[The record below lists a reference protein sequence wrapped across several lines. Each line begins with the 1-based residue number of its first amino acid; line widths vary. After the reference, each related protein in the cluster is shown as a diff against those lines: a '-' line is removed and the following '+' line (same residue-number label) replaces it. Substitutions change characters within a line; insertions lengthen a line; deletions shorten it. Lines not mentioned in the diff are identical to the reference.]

1 MHVVNL
7 EDTLLDRLAQSPPVL
22 AQLPFL
28 RQLTVAL
35 QKRGSN
41 CAPCGR
47 TSQDVTSVRNAV
59 KSYLAQADATTVATL
74 KRLLGA
80 DQVRMFY
87 GDGSG
92 VKEALL

>member
-7 EDTLLDRLAQSPPVL
+7 EDGVLDRLATSQQVL

-28 RQLTVAL
+28 RQLTAAL
-35 QKRGSN
+35 QKRASPG
-41 CAPCGR
+41 CLPCG
-47 TSQDVTSVRNAV
+47 SGQDIVSIRNAV
-59 KSYLAQADATTVATL
+59 KSHLAQADAAVTAAL

-87 GDGSG
+87 GDGTG